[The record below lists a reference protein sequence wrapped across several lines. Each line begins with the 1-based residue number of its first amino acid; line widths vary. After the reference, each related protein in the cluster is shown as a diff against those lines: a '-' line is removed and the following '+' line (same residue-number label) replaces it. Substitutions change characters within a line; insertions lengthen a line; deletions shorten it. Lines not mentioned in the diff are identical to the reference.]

1 MFTPFA
7 LSLGHQRQ
15 DSVLDRLLLSLKAI
29 LTLLHHNRYLK
40 QWCKQRKFLSLTW
53 HPDTKHSCTRI
64 SHNSEGVQARGQI
77 HQSQRNGGQSLMLRA
92 LLCFSV
98 FLHFQL
104 PTVFLIPYL
113 RKAPSA
119 SVFYPSDGSFSL
131 AIEIVLCTSFAEDP
145 RIKQHHTV
153 KSGQCRMLTT
163 KVCLFV

>member
-1 MFTPFA
+1 MLWSNSSVFAPFA

-15 DSVLDRLLLSLKAI
+15 DAVLDGLLLSLKAI
-29 LTLLHHNRYLK
+29 LMLLHHNRYLK

-113 RKAPSA
+113 RKAPLHLYFTPEMG
-119 SVFYPSDGSFSL
+119 VFPWPL
-131 AIEIVLCTSFAEDP
+131 
-145 RIKQHHTV
+145 K
-153 KSGQCRMLTT
+153 
-163 KVCLFV
+163 